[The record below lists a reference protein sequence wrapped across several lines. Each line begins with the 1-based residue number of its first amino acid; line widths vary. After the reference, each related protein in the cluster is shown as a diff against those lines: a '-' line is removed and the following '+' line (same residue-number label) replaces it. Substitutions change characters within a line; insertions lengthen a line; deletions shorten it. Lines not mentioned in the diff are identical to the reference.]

1 MDIKLIGSITGT
13 ENGVT
18 AKWPEGK
25 TFTDRDG
32 KKIPTDILLLL
43 KAKSPLVQEIV
54 PQMATGVSTGVSDEQ
69 LNKLLEEIEA
79 FSKNTVALMEQ
90 NAELEQKIKDLLSEI
105 QRLKDRE
112 IELLKALD
120 QSKVL
125 ENSLKERNATLEN
138 TISAFNNGTNEPETA
153 AAAEGDIKCAICGKP
168 AKSNA
173 GLAAHMRTAHPVD
186 SSKPEA

>member
-1 MDIKLIGSITGT
+1 MDIKLMGFIKGT
-13 ENGVT
+13 ENGVK
-18 AKWPEGK
+18 AEWPEGK

-69 LNKLLEEIEA
+69 LNKLLEEIEDL
-79 FSKNTVALMEQ
+79 SKSITVLLEK
-90 NAELEQKIKDLLSEI
+90 NSGLELKVNDLLSEI
-105 QRLKDRE
+105 QRRKDRE
-112 IELLKALD
+112 NELLKSLD
-120 QSKVL
+120 QAKLL

-138 TISAFNNGTNEPETA
+138 TISTFNNDIKEPEVA
-153 AAAEGDIKCAICGKP
+153 EAEGDIKCAICGKT

-173 GLAAHMRTAHPVD
+173 GLAAHMRTAHPAD
-186 SSKPEA
+186 SIKPEA